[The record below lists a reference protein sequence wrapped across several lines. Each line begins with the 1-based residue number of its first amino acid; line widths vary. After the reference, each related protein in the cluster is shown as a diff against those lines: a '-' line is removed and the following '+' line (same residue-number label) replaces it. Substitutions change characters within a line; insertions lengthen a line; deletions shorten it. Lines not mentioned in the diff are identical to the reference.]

1 MAVNKILDKDI
12 QQIKRNLAELIE
24 ETKIQYATS
33 YKAIS
38 NNNYDLVLDAMR
50 NERRINNLQNEF
62 TDLALWKLAKQSL
75 VASDLRLT
83 VGAIL
88 IAHEIELIA
97 DYAKWTGKYFI
108 KYKPTRKQTASLT
121 QMFEIL
127 VKMLDLIDHQ
137 IKKNDSWRKEEL
149 LIRQEKLDKIFKIH
163 NLDLFN
169 KARTAQDDEEI
180 ESLLAEIHQIV
191 NLERVGEHII
201 NIQEIIDFITHG
213 RFEDIQEILANEG

>member
-1 MAVNKILDKDI
+1 MSLNKILDKDI
-12 QQIKRNLAELIE
+12 KQIKRNLAELID
-24 ETKIQYATS
+24 ETKVQYATS
-33 YKAIS
+33 YKAIR

-50 NERRINNLQNEF
+50 NERKINNLQNEF

-108 KYKPTRKQTASLT
+108 TYKPTAKQTASLT
-121 QMFEIL
+121 QMFELL
-127 VKMLDLIDHQ
+127 VKMLDLIDKQ
-137 IKKNDSWRKEEL
+137 LAQYNASRKEEL
-149 LIRQEKLDKIFKIH
+149 LILQEKLYKIFKIH

-169 KARTAQDDEEI
+169 SARNTQDDKEI
-180 ESLLAEIHQIV
+180 ESLLAEIRQII
-191 NLERVGEHII
+191 NLERAGEHLV
-201 NIQEIIDFITHG
+201 NIQEIIDFIVHG
-213 RFEDIQEILANEG
+213 KFQDIQEILVDET